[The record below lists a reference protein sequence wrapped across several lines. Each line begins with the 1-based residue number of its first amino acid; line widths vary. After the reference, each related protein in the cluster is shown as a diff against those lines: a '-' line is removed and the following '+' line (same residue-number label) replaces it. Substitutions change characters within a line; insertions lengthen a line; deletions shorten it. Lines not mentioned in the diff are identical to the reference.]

1 MKRIFVKIWNT
12 LQEIAQARYDSRVQQ
27 GRWDY

>member
-1 MKRIFVKIWNT
+1 MKSFLIKLWTT
-12 LQEIAQARYDSRVQQ
+12 LQEIAQARYDRRFQH

>member
-1 MKRIFVKIWNT
+1 MKYWLIKLWTT
-12 LQEIAQARYDSRVQQ
+12 LQEIAQARYDSRVRY